1 MLGKGVSSAR
11 TDVIAAPAI
20 SKPNNID
27 PQRFLMMTP
36 GADDRHGARG
46 SLGDRRGNPPDDRRH
61 GEVAGFAVLAAY
73 SLVVV
78 MVLESLAALLMAMPR
93 VYFAMARDGL
103 FFPAAAA
110 LDSRYHTP
118 ARAIAI
124 QAIPVSLLAVLG
136 TFDEILAYFTVPT
149 VVFVGLTVAAVFVL
163 GQGARNTEEP
173 VPWHP
178 IPPLLFLVPTAVLLA
193 LMAMNKP
200 KHAGIGPAVVLLGLP
215 VYYLV
220 FTRLAPREAPGD
232 ASSLAESSP
241 ASAAV
246 ETT

>member
-1 MLGKGVSSAR
+1 MVLSLIVVVTVLGKPGRALDGDAAGSTSPWLRDGAVLPRGGRSFIPRVSS
-11 TDVIAAPAI
+11 
-20 SKPNNID
+20 
-27 PQRFLMMTP
+27 
-36 GADDRHGARG
+36 
-46 SLGDRRGNPPDDRRH
+46 
-61 GEVAGFAVLAAY
+61 
-73 SLVVV
+73 
-78 MVLESLAALLMAMPR
+78 
-93 VYFAMARDGL
+93 
-103 FFPAAAA
+103 
-110 LDSRYHTP
+110 TP

-124 QAIPVSLLAVLG
+124 QAILASLLAVLG

-163 GQGARNTEEP
+163 GRGARNTEEPVPVP

-200 KHAGIGPAVVLLGLP
+200 KHAGIGLAVVLLGLP
-215 VYYLV
+215 VYHLV